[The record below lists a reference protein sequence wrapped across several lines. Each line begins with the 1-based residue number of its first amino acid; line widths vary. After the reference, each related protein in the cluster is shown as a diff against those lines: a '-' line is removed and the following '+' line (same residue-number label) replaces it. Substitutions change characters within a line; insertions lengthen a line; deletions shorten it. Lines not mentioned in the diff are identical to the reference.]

1 MTSYNM
7 DFLIAGT
14 VVLLMVLLQF
24 YQQRKME
31 DVNNRVF
38 RVLVTLGFLD
48 VITELIST
56 LYMCNPSGDYGVG
69 AMFSTTLFY
78 IFQALLPFTLLCY
91 IRTLRN
97 NKLMS
102 TADMMKLG
110 IPTMILCFVVLTNPF
125 TKLLFY
131 FDQNG
136 YQHGSWY
143 MLMYYSALVH
153 LLLALCQILIWRKN
167 LGAQKVQALCEVFV
181 FTVGGILLQAMDQGL
196 LMTGFCLSLS
206 ILAMFLTINNPY
218 ANTDSLTGLYDKQY
232 LVRKMDEL
240 IIDRQ
245 VFHVVSV
252 NLYQLDHAN
261 KVAGMHGGDQL
272 LQWVSAEL
280 QKIGGTNVYRTTGK
294 RFLLLAERLEEYE
307 TYLSGLRELFDPERE
322 STYRELALPSPVI
335 LAGIVNAEK
344 LGDGG
349 SVLDYAEYLES
360 LSPKSGQTEVI
371 QDDQKTMDS
380 FHYNKKV
387 EQYLQKAVE
396 EDLFEIYY
404 QPVYSTKEQ
413 RFITVEALSRLH
425 HPELGWI
432 SPDVFIQLAEKTHLI
447 TRVTELQVRR
457 VCRFLKENPRL
468 QEELWNVKINL
479 SPVDLM
485 QNDSGSHLIQILDE
499 YELPYRLFQFEITE
513 TVATEYTTGLMRIA
527 ESFRKAGI
535 ALCLDDFGSGY
546 ANLNTVMQ
554 LPFSVIKLD
563 RSLLFNICNDE
574 RTALFYQSIV
584 AAFQK
589 MGYYIISEGVETK
602 EEMELLTSWKVDMI
616 QGYYFSRPLP
626 PTQLLHTV
634 IKD

>member
-38 RVLVTLGFLD
+38 RVLVTLGLLD

-56 LYMCNPSGDYGVG
+56 LCMCNPSGDYGVS
-69 AMFSTTLFY
+69 AMLSTTLFY

-136 YQHGSWY
+136 YQHGRWY

-167 LGAQKVQALCEVFV
+167 LGTQKVQALCEVFV

-232 LVRKMDEL
+232 LIRKMDEL
-240 IIDRQ
+240 IIDRR

-322 STYRELALPSPVI
+322 SAYRELALPS
-335 LAGIVNAEK
+335 
-344 LGDGG
+344 
-349 SVLDYAEYLES
+349 
-360 LSPKSGQTEVI
+360 
-371 QDDQKTMDS
+371 
-380 FHYNKKV
+380 
-387 EQYLQKAVE
+387 
-396 EDLFEIYY
+396 
-404 QPVYSTKEQ
+404 
-413 RFITVEALSRLH
+413 
-425 HPELGWI
+425 W
-432 SPDVFIQLAEKTHLI
+432 
-447 TRVTELQVRR
+447 
-457 VCRFLKENPRL
+457 
-468 QEELWNVKINL
+468 
-479 SPVDLM
+479 
-485 QNDSGSHLIQILDE
+485 
-499 YELPYRLFQFEITE
+499 
-513 TVATEYTTGLMRIA
+513 
-527 ESFRKAGI
+527 
-535 ALCLDDFGSGY
+535 
-546 ANLNTVMQ
+546 
-554 LPFSVIKLD
+554 
-563 RSLLFNICNDE
+563 
-574 RTALFYQSIV
+574 
-584 AAFQK
+584 
-589 MGYYIISEGVETK
+589 
-602 EEMELLTSWKVDMI
+602 
-616 QGYYFSRPLP
+616 
-626 PTQLLHTV
+626 
-634 IKD
+634 

>member
-1 MTSYNM
+1 MTDYNI

-14 VVLLMVLLQF
+14 VLLLLIALQF
-24 YQQRKME
+24 YQQRRME
-31 DVNNRVF
+31 DINNRVF
-38 RVLVTLGFLD
+38 RVLVTLGILD
-48 VITELIST
+48 VVMELIST
-56 LYMCNPSGDYGVG
+56 MEISSVRADYGVS
-69 AMFSTTLFY
+69 AMLSMTLFY
-78 IFQALLPFTLLCY
+78 LFQALLPFTLLCY

-97 NKLMS
+97 NKLVSTREMMS
-102 TADMMKLG
+102 LG
-110 IPTMILCFVVLTNPF
+110 IPTTILCFIILTNPF

-131 FDQNG
+131 FDQYG
-136 YQHGSWY
+136 YQRGSWY
-143 MLMYYSALVH
+143 MLMYYSALLH
-153 LLLALCQILIWRKN
+153 LILALVQVLRWRKN
-167 LGAQKVQALCEVFV
+167 LGTQKVLALGEIFF
-181 FTVGGILLQAMDQGL
+181 FTVGGIVLQAVHHEL
-196 LMTGFCLSLS
+196 LLTGFSLSLG

-218 ANTDSLTGLYDKQY
+218 ANSDSLTGLYDKQY
-232 LVRKMDEL
+232 LVRKLDEL
-240 IIDRQ
+240 ITDRQ
-245 VFHVVSV
+245 VFHVISI

-272 LQWVSAEL
+272 LKWVAAEL
-280 QKIGGTNVYRTTGK
+280 QKIAGMDVYRTTGK
-294 RFLLLAERLEEYE
+294 RFLMVASTLEKYENYLCRLK
-307 TYLSGLRELFDPERE
+307 ELFDPERE
-322 STYRELALPSPVI
+322 SEYMEISLPSPVI

-360 LSPKSGQTEVI
+360 LSPKSGTTEVI

-387 EQYLQKAVE
+387 EQYLQKAVD

-404 QPVYSTKEQ
+404 QPVYSTKEE

-468 QEELWNVKINL
+468 QEELLNVKINL

-485 QNDSGSHLIQILDE
+485 QNDSAGHLLGILDE

-513 TVATEYTTGLMRIA
+513 TVATEYTTGLMRVA
-527 ESFRKAGI
+527 EVFRKAGVV
-535 ALCLDDFGSGY
+535 LCLDDFGSGY

-563 RSLLFNICNDE
+563 RSLLFNICSDE

-584 AAFQK
+584 AAFRK

-626 PTQLLHTV
+626 PAQLLHKLG
-634 IKD
+634 IR